1 MAAPRTKEC
10 ARLKEKC
17 ITAPST
23 PRSHHH
29 HHRGRPPSP
38 RMSIPGSPGRKF
50 SEKPVASFRRPTVSS
65 SLHTNSPPDKPHYPP
80 FITGLA
86 KHPPPRKPPE
96 KFSSL
101 THPHPRNTYSTPVGI
116 FDERPPRTPS
126 SFAKFCSGKASSSVR
141 SGRTQTLSSEW
152 SGGLKRKR
160 KDGNGSLPRI
170 SSVPEMVVQE
180 EEEPPREIEM
190 EESET
195 VSIASIEE
203 HLLPEELP
211 DPDPDPIEPKDLD
224 VIVDSSP
231 PPPPPQTDGHLAP
244 IIEQCEPSS
253 SEEVAEIIHEDFQG
267 VEEPEEAGDD
277 GEKLEDEIEKT
288 IVVESSTLSAE
299 LQKKSVFFEEEEEE
313 TEDKPK
319 EVLEE
324 SSILSAEEAI
334 QKQEEEEAKEMSVMM
349 EASTS
354 HAAEPEKE
362 ETVLQKEEE
371 LPDKAKAEKEAAT
384 VAAAAKKSEKEETVL
399 QKEEELPDKAK
410 AEEEAATAAAAAK
423 KPESGVQGRKK
434 KDAAKSNDVIEETK
448 TKLMEKRK
456 SKVLALVGA
465 FETVMHLH
473 EPDA

>member
-29 HHRGRPPSP
+29 RGRPPSP

-50 SEKPVASFRRPTVSS
+50 SEKPMASFRRPTVSS

-101 THPHPRNTYSTPVGI
+101 THPHPRSTYSTPVGI

-141 SGRTQTLSSEW
+141 SGRTQTSSSEW

-160 KDGNGSLPRI
+160 KESNGCLPRI
-170 SSVPEMVVQE
+170 SSVPEIVVQE

-195 VSIASIEE
+195 VSITSIEE

-211 DPDPDPIEPKDLD
+211 DPEPDPIETKVLD
-224 VIVDSSP
+224 VIVGSSP
-231 PPPPPQTDGHLAP
+231 PPSPPPPQTDGHLAP
-244 IIEQCEPSS
+244 IIEQCEPNS

-267 VEEPEEAGDD
+267 VEEPQAEEAGDD

-299 LQKKSVFFEEEEEE
+299 PEKTSVFEEEEEE
-313 TEDKPK
+313 TEDKPNK
-319 EVLEE
+319 VLEE
-324 SSILSAEEAI
+324 SSIVVSELATEAA
-334 QKQEEEEAKEMSVMM
+334 QKQEEEEEAKEKSVMM

-371 LPDKAKAEKEAAT
+371 LPDQAKAEKVAT
-384 VAAAAKKSEKEETVL
+384 
-399 QKEEELPDKAK
+399 
-410 AEEEAATAAAAAK
+410 AAAAK
-423 KPESGVQGRKK
+423 KPEGVQGRKK

-473 EPDA
+473 EPEA